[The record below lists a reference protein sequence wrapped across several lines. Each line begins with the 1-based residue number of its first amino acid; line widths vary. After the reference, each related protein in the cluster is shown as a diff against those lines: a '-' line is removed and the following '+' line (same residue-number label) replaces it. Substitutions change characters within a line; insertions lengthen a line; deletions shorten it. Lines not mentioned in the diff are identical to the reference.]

1 MAKSKLVI
9 KSLGFNQSME
19 RAAHHH
25 KYRTRKKNYN
35 RAKRYFDICI
45 KRYGYLP
52 IPKEWL

>member
-9 KSLGFNQSME
+9 KSLGFNQSMG

-35 RAKRYFDICI
+35 RAKRYFDLCI